1 MLIGRAAQGDTETA
15 RRAILHD
22 RDVRTD
28 PNLRADRFVADWN
41 RKSQAAEQAYVDGDE
56 PRRRV
61 IQNSMRSMALSL
73 ERDPQLESIL
83 ANRKSQLGISVEGRR
98 SLGADLA
105 FNHGIDMGR
114 GRARG
119 IGIGM

>member
-1 MLIGRAAQGDTETA
+1 
-15 RRAILHD
+15 
-22 RDVRTD
+22 
-28 PNLRADRFVADWN
+28 
-41 RKSQAAEQAYVDGDE
+41 
-56 PRRRV
+56 
-61 IQNSMRSMALSL
+61 MRSMALSL